1 MKFRWKL
8 LVENKKTKEIPAPS
22 HKIPPTFHFPAMV
35 FLLLAFYISRFRCF
49 ADAGNFR
56 LEDRETGSTSSACN
70 SIEQSAGAI
79 KRGSKGVNVWWVTKK
94 KTGIDFA
101 INFACNFD
109 AIWIRFPSSYQIGE
123 KSNGHISPAIIMFH
137 QKYFLGITFGRDLHI
152 YLVASNSGQTYNL
165 CIYLLRIYQRSTSR
179 FQVEREAFA
188 FEDNAFIWNISGAF
202 AFVNDWRWRILQ
214 HENSHN
220 RIQLFFWCSKN
231 SWYTQY
237 FFCALCFAPHIFM
250 INFHIVIYLET
261 ENKKFSCFAAFF
273 LYSFPEARPK
283 INFLFMVRNVMVFGQ
298 IRLIPRKPTSKPT
311 PHI

>member
-1 MKFRWKL
+1 MCGGLQKKNRDWLCNQLRLQLWRDLNSVSIIIPDWWKNQWGYQPCYNY
-8 LVENKKTKEIPAPS
+8 VPP
-22 HKIPPTFHFPAMV
+22 KIFFKNHFWQRV
-35 FLLLAFYISRFRCF
+35 THIF
-49 ADAGNFR
+49 
-56 LEDRETGSTSSACN
+56 SSL
-70 SIEQSAGAI
+70 
-79 KRGSKGVNVWWVTKK
+79 
-94 KTGIDFA
+94 
-101 INFACNFD
+101 
-109 AIWIRFPSSYQIGE
+109 QIGT
-123 KSNGHISPAIIMFH
+123 NIQF
-137 QKYFLGITFGRDLHI
+137 
-152 YLVASNSGQTYNL
+152 
-165 CIYLLRIYQRSTSR
+165 IYLLRIYQRSTSR

-273 LYSFPEARPK
+273 FCTLSQKRVQK
-283 INFLFMVRNVMVFGQ
+283 
-298 IRLIPRKPTSKPT
+298 
-311 PHI
+311 